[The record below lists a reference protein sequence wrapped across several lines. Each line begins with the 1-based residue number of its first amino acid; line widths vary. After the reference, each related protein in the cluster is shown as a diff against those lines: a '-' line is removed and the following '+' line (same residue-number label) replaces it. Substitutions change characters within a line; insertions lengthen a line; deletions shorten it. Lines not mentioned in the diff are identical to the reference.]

1 MSDALLSALQGSGI
15 ADAMRDADRLATLSI
30 FGEATALTAPDA
42 VAFSAGAIELVAI
55 QLARSDDQG
64 AQDAAREAFELLRG
78 LIVDP
83 ALDRRRAETERSK
96 LRLRA
101 ACFGVLGDL
110 PSQTR
115 QLLRGFDPAAIDSS
129 SWGSTA
135 ENGMIYAWIC
145 LLRRDGW
152 SDVDRVHATLAR
164 LRESQADLEPAFLDQ
179 SDGNVVAAWSLI
191 AAYHLARAAE
201 IVADFTENG
210 SVGGAFNPVEQA
222 QVHFDRARDAYGQAS
237 DGDGSFL
244 CLVLEQTVR
253 QLIANSIWTAARG
266 AGTRAQ
272 AFVQQLA
279 SRARPRPILDLLP
292 PQRRALVDAG
302 LIGTGRR
309 SVVVSLPTSGGKTL
323 VAEFRILQAL
333 DRYDD
338 VNGWVA
344 YTAPTRALVN
354 QLTSRLRR
362 DLRPL
367 GIRVERFS
375 PALEVDSV
383 EAEILEGASDNP
395 FRVVVTTPE
404 KLDLLLRGGWTSELG
419 RPLTLVIIDE
429 AHNLGEGSR
438 GLRLE
443 LLLATVNREFR
454 DASFMLLTPFVP
466 NASEIAGWL
475 DEQNNQSIE
484 LGLEWLPNDRVVGL
498 VRRQHG
504 DRRGDSVVLAETL
517 ASSASSLHVDE
528 LVVLNSGRPLGRTYS
543 QLDSPSYLAAAAAEA
558 LQQRGSTVTLVH
570 QPDHSWSLAQA
581 LAERSVDALADE
593 YVGAVQQVLRA
604 EYGAEYP
611 LIGLLKNGVTVHHAG
626 LSDDVRGMVEAL
638 AERGLLRHIVA
649 TTTLAQGINF
659 PISNVVLATNQYPY
673 GVDMPAEDFWNV
685 AGRAGRADHGQAGIV
700 LLSAPTTERAERLRV
715 YVQSAAENLSST
727 LVTMVADAI
736 QQFGSLDLAR
746 LSFRGE
752 WSAFVQF
759 ITHTYRIA
767 GADVFANQ
775 VEQVLRGTLGFRTLR
790 VQNPGWADALVQSVR
805 VYTAD
810 LAGKPISLVDSTG
823 FSWQSVSATLA
834 RLSEAGLGGQPLGAD
849 LFATDSDTLREAIGV
864 LLQVPELREQLV
876 ERLDASESSGDFI
889 ARVVKDWVGGRS
901 LSDIASEYFSSTSA
915 GEQRDATKALT
926 RCCQRLFGSILPSVS
941 WGLSALQALSL
952 AASSDEIPVEQQ
964 DLASFVYY
972 GVSSRDA
979 VALRL
984 FGVPRGAA
992 GPLAA
997 ALSQASATTDDLR
1010 TQLAAS
1016 SEDVWRAALGN
1027 VGPAYFKA
1035 WQLVESAA

>member
-1 MSDALLSALQGSGI
+1 MSDALLSALRSDSV
-15 ADAMRDADRLATLSI
+15 ADAVRDADRLATLSI
-30 FGEATALTAPDA
+30 FGEDVALAEPDT
-42 VAFSAGAIELVAI
+42 VSFSAGAIEIVAA
-55 QLARSDDQG
+55 QLAREG
-64 AQDAAREAFELLRG
+64 AAETRHAAREAFELLRG
-78 LIVDP
+78 LISDP
-83 ALDRRRAETERSK
+83 ELDSSRSATDR
-96 LRLRA
+96 LHMMLRA

-115 QLLRGFDPAAIDSS
+115 QLLRDLDPSDVRLS
-129 SWGSTA
+129 SWGDAATHGA
-135 ENGMIYAWIC
+135 MLVWIY
-145 LLRRDGW
+145 LMRKDGW
-152 SDVDRVHATLAR
+152 DDVDRVHGTLAG
-164 LRESQADLEPAFLDQ
+164 LRERQAVYEPEFLAN
-179 SDGNVVAAWSLI
+179 SEGELAVAWRLI

-201 IVADFTENG
+201 IVADFVENG
-210 SVGGAFNPVEQA
+210 SVDGAFNPVEQA
-222 QVHFDRARDAYGQAS
+222 EVHFDRVREASGQTS
-237 DGDGSFL
+237 DGEIVFL
-244 CLVLEQTVR
+244 CVLLELATR
-253 QLIANSIWTAARG
+253 QMVANSIWTAARG
-266 AGTRAQ
+266 AGTRART
-272 AFVQQLA
+272 FVQHLA
-279 SRARPRPILDLLP
+279 SRARPRPILELLP

-309 SVVVSLPTSGGKTL
+309 SVVVSLPTSAGKTL

-338 VNGWVA
+338 VQGWVA

-362 DLRPL
+362 DLEPL

-375 PALEVDSV
+375 PALEVDSI
-383 EAEILEGASDNP
+383 EAEILEGSSSNP

-429 AHNLGEGSR
+429 AHNLGEGTR

-466 NASEIAGWL
+466 NASEIASWL
-475 DEQNNQSIE
+475 DDQNNQSIE

-498 VRRQHG
+498 VRRRRG
-504 DRRGDSVVLAETL
+504 DRRGDSVLLAETL
-517 ASSASSLHVDE
+517 SSSAASLHVKE
-528 LVVLNSGRPLGRTYS
+528 PVLLNSGRPLGRTYS
-543 QLDSPSYLAAAAAEA
+543 QLESPGYLAAAAAEA
-558 LQQRGSTVTLVH
+558 LQQRGSTVTLVQ
-570 QPDHSWSLAQA
+570 QPDHSWSLARA
-581 LAERSVDALADE
+581 LAERTDASSDDE

-604 EYGAEYP
+604 EYGQEYP
-611 LIGLLKNGVTVHHAG
+611 LVDLLRSGITVHHAG
-626 LSDDVRGMVEAL
+626 LSDDVRGMLEAL

-659 PISNVVLATNQYPY
+659 PISNVVLASNQYPY
-673 GVDMPAEDFWNV
+673 GVNMPPEDFWNV

-700 LLSAPTTERAERLRV
+700 LLSAPTEARAEKLRA

-727 LVTMVADAI
+727 LVTMVAEAI
-736 QQFGSLDLAR
+736 RQYGSLDLAR

-759 ITHTYRIA
+759 IAHTYRTA
-767 GADVFANQ
+767 GADIFASQ
-775 VEQVLRGTLGFRTLR
+775 VEQVLRGTLGFRSLR
-790 VQNPGWADALVQSVR
+790 AENPGWADALVQSVR
-805 VYTAD
+805 TYTAD

-823 FSWQSVSATLA
+823 FSWESVSATLA
-834 RLSEAGLGGQPLGAD
+834 RLSEVGLGGQPLGSD
-849 LFATDSDTLREAIGV
+849 LFADDSATLRDAIGV

-876 ERLDASESSGDFI
+876 ERLDAAESSGDFI

-901 LSDIASEYFSSTSA
+901 LSDIATEYFSSTPD
-915 GEQRDATKALT
+915 GEERDATKALT

-952 AASSDEIPVEQQ
+952 AGSSEEIPAEQK

-992 GPLAA
+992 QPLAS
-997 ALSQASATTDDLR
+997 ALGDRVASTDELR
-1010 TQLAAS
+1010 SRLAAS
-1016 SEDVWRAALGN
+1016 SEDVWRRALGD
-1027 VGPAYFKA
+1027 VGPAYYKA
-1035 WQLVESAA
+1035 WQLVETAA